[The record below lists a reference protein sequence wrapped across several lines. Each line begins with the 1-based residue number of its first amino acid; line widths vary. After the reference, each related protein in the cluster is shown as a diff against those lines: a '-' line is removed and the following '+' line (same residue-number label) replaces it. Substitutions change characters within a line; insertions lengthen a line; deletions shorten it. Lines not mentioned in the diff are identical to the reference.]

1 VTHTGFVLN
10 QQVQVTMDKGKGKV
24 LHLGDLKNPVLRGSK
39 VEKERKVKVES
50 EGKETLGKVRLGLGF
65 G

>member
-1 VTHTGFVLN
+1 
-10 QQVQVTMDKGKGKV
+10 MDKGKGKV